1 MATRPGPVRAISRSD
16 DANFRVNDPPLL
28 LGLIKYA
35 WNNKKGDPNLT
46 GQIQFGSWRHFG
58 FFADQRLASNGVSLA
73 APASSND
80 PLLLS
85 GDIGCSAVFEQQI
98 YRGPHSDDRG
108 IGVFTKATGAPPY
121 ASPAP
126 EKIDAGGVVRAGSGR

>member
-1 MATRPGPVRAISRSD
+1 MRNAFART
-16 DANFRVNDPPLL
+16 
-28 LGLIKYA
+28 
-35 WNNKKGDPNLT
+35 LT
-46 GQIQFGSWRHFG
+46 
-58 FFADQRLASNGVSLA
+58 ALASADDRVM
-73 APASSND
+73 
-80 PLLLS
+80 LLS

-98 YRGPHSDDRG
+98 YRVPHSDDRG